1 MRCRQHLLGSMRS
14 STPKHFIVGYV
25 QVVALSELTRFS
37 LYQGTNQLREEM
49 RQIYE
54 RKRCLREQAQVAAAA
69 HAAPGQAGKH
79 V

>member
-1 MRCRQHLLGSMRS
+1 MRS
-14 STPKHFIVGYV
+14 STPKLFVVGWL

-37 LYQGTNQLREEM
+37 LYQGTDQLREEM

-54 RKRCLREQAQVAAAA
+54 RKRCLREQTQVAAAA
-69 HAAPGQAGKH
+69 HAAPDQAGEH